1 MGTTFLEG
9 VLKKTGLIAFGGNL
23 ALWSLALTVSG
34 GCLCS
39 DKASL
44 GSAPARAPGQASRAK
59 PGESWRFLVSV
70 DSRNCGDVVTPGI
83 AAGAKLDGAS
93 FYWHLGDLRAIYDF
107 DQDMVQATKMPG
119 KHLTIMD
126 YEQSAGDDFAANQI
140 GPFEN
145 TPIWA

>member
-1 MGTTFLEG
+1 M
-9 VLKKTGLIAFGGNL
+9 
-23 ALWSLALTVSG
+23 
-34 GCLCS
+34 
-39 DKASL
+39 
-44 GSAPARAPGQASRAK
+44 PAVAK
-59 PGESWRFLVSV
+59 
-70 DSRNCGDVVTPGI
+70 
-83 AAGAKLDGAS
+83 GAKRDGAS

-126 YEQSAGDDFAANQI
+126 YEQSAWDDFAANQI